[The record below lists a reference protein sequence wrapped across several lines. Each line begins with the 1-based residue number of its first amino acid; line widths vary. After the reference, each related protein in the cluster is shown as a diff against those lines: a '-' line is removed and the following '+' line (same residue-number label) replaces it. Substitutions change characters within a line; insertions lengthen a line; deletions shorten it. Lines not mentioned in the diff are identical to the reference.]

1 MKEIIQKILQSPD
14 LASKKWVSSQYDFA
28 VRNNTIETESD
39 AAIIRVENSKN
50 KKKALAI
57 SSDCT
62 PRYVKADPFIG
73 AMQAVAET
81 YRNIST
87 SGATPMAITN
97 CLNFGNPEKP
107 EIMGQIVKAIK
118 GINEAC
124 KFLNYPVISGNVSLY
139 NETNGSAIN
148 PTPTIA
154 GVGLLKDLD
163 KRCNLKFKN
172 INDEIFLIGD
182 ISGHISCSL
191 YERDILGK
199 RSEENPP
206 KVDLKLEKK
215 HSIFIRELIS
225 NSQINAC
232 HDISDG
238 GLFTAL
244 FEMCNNNLTFDL
256 DLNHIKPKNLTN
268 EEFLFSE
275 DQGNYIIATN
285 PRKKDSILKLAEENN
300 VKITKISNV
309 ISDNIII
316 NGEELSYKKL
326 KTINDNVFDSKFCNS
341 LQH

>member
-39 AAIIRVENSKN
+39 AAIVRVENSSN

-62 PRYVKADPFIG
+62 PRYVKADPFYG
-73 AMQAVAET
+73 AMQAVVET
-81 YRNIST
+81 YRNISAV
-87 SGATPMAITN
+87 GAKPLAVTN

-107 EIMGQIVKAIK
+107 QIMGQIVKSIK

-124 KFLNYPVISGNVSLY
+124 KKLNYPVISGNVSLY
-139 NETNGSAIN
+139 NETDGVAIN

-154 GVGLLKDLD
+154 GVGLFTDLD
-163 KRCNLKFKN
+163 KRTNLKFKN
-172 INDEIFLIGD
+172 VGEEIFLIGE
-182 ISGHISCSL
+182 ISGHISCSI

-199 RSEENPP
+199 RSKSNPP
-206 KVDLKLEKK
+206 KINLELEKK
-215 HSIFIRELIS
+215 NAEFIRNLIS
-225 NSQINAC
+225 NEQITAC

-238 GLFTAL
+238 GLFVCL

-256 DLNHIKPKNLTN
+256 SLNNIKPSNLTQ
-268 EEFLFSE
+268 EEFLFAE
-275 DQGNYIIATN
+275 DQANYVITIN
-285 PRKKDSILKLAEENN
+285 PKLKDNILKLAKENGI
-300 VKITKISNV
+300 KITKISEV

-316 NGEELSYKKL
+316 NGDKISFNELKSM
-326 KTINDNVFDSKFCNS
+326 NDNIFTKNF
-341 LQH
+341 L

>member
-1 MKEIIQKILQSPD
+1 MKEVIQKILQSPD
-14 LASKKWVSSQYDFA
+14 LASKKWVLSQYDFA
-28 VRNNTIETESD
+28 VRNNTIEIESD
-39 AAIIRVENSKN
+39 AAIVRVENSKN

-62 PRYVKADPFIG
+62 PRYVKADPLIG
-73 AMQAVAET
+73 AMQAVVET
-81 YRNIST
+81 YRNISA

-107 EIMGQIVKAIK
+107 EIMGQIVRAIK

-139 NETNGSAIN
+139 NETDGSSIN

-172 INDEIFLIGD
+172 LNDEIFLIGD
-182 ISGHISCSL
+182 IYGHISCSL

-206 KVDLKLEKK
+206 KVDLELEKK
-215 HSIFIRELIS
+215 HSIFIRGLIF

-244 FEMCNNNLTFDL
+244 FEMCNDNLTFNL
-256 DLNHIKPKNLTN
+256 DLNRIKPKNLTN

-275 DQGNYIIATN
+275 DQGNYIITIN
-285 PRKKDSILKLAEENN
+285 PDKKKEILELAKENN
-300 VKITKISNV
+300 IKITKISDV
-309 ISDNIII
+309 ISNNIII
-316 NGEELSYKKL
+316 NKEKLSYQEL
-326 KTINDNVFDSKFCNS
+326 KTANNNIFDNKF
-341 LQH
+341 L